1 MVAGYYSSG
10 LIREASWTGFVRVS
24 LVEFLDKRRVVN
36 KAFSG
41 FPGQLVI
48 ANPADKVMQGL
59 VSAAAHELG
68 IHDLID
74 FEIRFFIND
83 HWRRRRGYLA
93 WERVRGCRL

>member
-1 MVAGYYSSG
+1 M
-10 LIREASWTGFVRVS
+10 
-24 LVEFLDKRRVVN
+24 EFLDKCRVIN

-74 FEIRFFIND
+74 FEMSSSSMITGGGGGD
-83 HWRRRRGYLA
+83 TWPGSGSKAAGSRRDTWKTG
-93 WERVRGCRL
+93 